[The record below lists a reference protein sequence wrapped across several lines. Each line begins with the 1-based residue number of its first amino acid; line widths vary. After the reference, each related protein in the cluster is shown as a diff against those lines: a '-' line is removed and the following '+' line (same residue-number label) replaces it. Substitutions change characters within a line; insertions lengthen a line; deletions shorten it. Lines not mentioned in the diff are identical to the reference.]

1 MRSAVPATKRLAI
14 VLHWLAHVPSFSQ
27 LATLY
32 YLGKSTIIS
41 IVHQGIDIRER
52 LTPNAILFPMASEL
66 KQVMVDFEALCG
78 LPNCA
83 GALDGIFIPI
93 KKPEMFGDTYFCYKR
108 FCAILLLG
116 CVDAQG
122 IFTYVTVGRP
132 GLVGDSYAFP
142 HSLLYEKINGGEWL
156 AHYSTLIG
164 RVHVKP
170 FLVADAAFPMDSPF
184 AKCYDDTGPMPNY
197 EHSFSC
203 SLIQTRQVV
212 EQASCGAGFWS
223 VERQMAYN
231 GWPMYSQQHSACEE
245 GCNGVLS
252 LHNICERHQCLLN
265 RVGCQMKLLMFTQ
278 HQPIYKQ
285 LQ

>member
-93 KKPEMFGDTYFCYKR
+93 KKPEMFGDTYFCYKK

-116 CVDAQG
+116 YMWMPEGFSHMLCWKTSISCCTHYHPECSARL
-122 IFTYVTVGRP
+122 FY
-132 GLVGDSYAFP
+132 
-142 HSLLYEKINGGEWL
+142 LLG
-156 AHYSTLIG
+156 S
-164 RVHVKP
+164 
-170 FLVADAAFPMDSPF
+170 
-184 AKCYDDTGPMPNY
+184 
-197 EHSFSC
+197 
-203 SLIQTRQVV
+203 
-212 EQASCGAGFWS
+212 
-223 VERQMAYN
+223 
-231 GWPMYSQQHSACEE
+231 
-245 GCNGVLS
+245 
-252 LHNICERHQCLLN
+252 
-265 RVGCQMKLLMFTQ
+265 
-278 HQPIYKQ
+278 
-285 LQ
+285 